1 MNPELQIEFPIGD
14 VPLPLYFNVAQRAAE
29 KLKWK
34 RYSVSGNTLIYHTR
48 GINNILGEIITITMS
63 EGIATF
69 HSIAA
74 NEYYYHEHQNQLN
87 ADRFR
92 HTVVEMLSKIEAAQR
107 IQSPLVREKYGALMP
122 SPTYMVTPI
131 LIYLNVLVFLLM
143 CAGGVS
149 PIQPSVD
156 ALFAWG
162 GVNRQAVVAGQSW
175 RMITYMFLH
184 AGFLHILFNMFALV
198 YIGQLLEPLQGKF
211 RFAVSYILSGV
222 CAGLLSMLMHPY
234 SVGVGASGAIF
245 GMYGV
250 FLAMLT
256 TNFISRTARN
266 TMMRSILFFVVF
278 NLFMGMQGNVDNAA
292 HIGGLVSGIIIG
304 YVYFPGIRRKEK
316 MQSQI
321 IVSTI
326 LLLAIGILS
335 WFTIGYLQKLGLRS
349 FLF

>member
-1 MNPELQIEFPIGD
+1 
-14 VPLPLYFNVAQRAAE
+14 
-29 KLKWK
+29 
-34 RYSVSGNTLIYHTR
+34 
-48 GINNILGEIITITMS
+48 
-63 EGIATF
+63 
-69 HSIAA
+69 
-74 NEYYYHEHQNQLN
+74 
-87 ADRFR
+87 
-92 HTVVEMLSKIEAAQR
+92 
-107 IQSPLVREKYGALMP
+107 
-122 SPTYMVTPI
+122 MV
-131 LIYLNVLVFLLM
+131 
-143 CAGGVS
+143 
-149 PIQPSVD
+149 
-156 ALFAWG
+156 
-162 GVNRQAVVAGQSW
+162 
-175 RMITYMFLH
+175 TYMFLH

-211 RFAVSYILSGV
+211 RFAVSYVLSGV
-222 CAGLLSMLMHPY
+222 FAGLLSMLMHPY

-266 TMMRSILFFVVF
+266 TMMRSILFFVIF

-316 MQSQI
+316 MQSQM
-321 IVSTI
+321 IVSSL

-335 WFTIGYLQKLGLRS
+335 WFTIGYLQKLGIRS